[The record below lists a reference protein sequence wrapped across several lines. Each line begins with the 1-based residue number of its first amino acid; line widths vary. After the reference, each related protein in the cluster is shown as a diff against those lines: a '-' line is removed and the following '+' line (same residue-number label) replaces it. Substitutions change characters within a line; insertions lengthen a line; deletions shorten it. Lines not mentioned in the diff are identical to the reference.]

1 MERDPPIYK
10 STTGDTGM
18 RHVLSFQGSVAA
30 SSRVTLVSVRLGFPY
45 QIKHIRVKFALGQV
59 GLVQHT
65 FYVSNDDAAPTAA
78 IPSGQNILAQYG
90 NVDYLLGDDDVLD
103 MDDETYVA
111 RMPTWLKVHAYNAD
125 TDTHTINALI
135 TIEDFRKHPDE
146 SLMKEILGEE
156 MEQAGSSAQG
166 T

>member
-18 RHVLSFQGSVAA
+18 RHVLSFQGSVTTGA
-30 SSRVTLVSVRLGFPY
+30 RVTLVSVRLGFPY

-78 IPSGQNILAQYG
+78 IP
-90 NVDYLLGDDDVLD
+90 
-103 MDDETYVA
+103 
-111 RMPTWLKVHAYNAD
+111 
-125 TDTHTINALI
+125 
-135 TIEDFRKHPDE
+135 
-146 SLMKEILGEE
+146 
-156 MEQAGSSAQG
+156 
-166 T
+166 